1 MTAHSYLEYT
11 LILLGWLIN
20 NGIWNTITATGLFAL
35 PLLFRLFSL
44 WLKAREQS
52 SNKNDAGALTLTGM
66 ENTVY
71 VSLLVIMFTCI
82 PLLNIDITTMKYD
95 IQRSKQC
102 NFSVPAIPEQSG
114 YAPLVS
120 DISGKTASVPIWW
133 YLVHTLSKGITTAA
147 TATLPCKP
155 DLRQLRFDIQHT
167 RISAPLLSQE
177 LLDFAQECY
186 APSR

>member
-1 MTAHSYLEYT
+1 MTAHSYLEYVLT
-11 LILLGWLIN
+11 ILGWLIN

-52 SNKNDAGALTLTGM
+52 SNKSDAGALTLIWM
-66 ENTVY
+66 ENTIY
-71 VSLLVIMFTCI
+71 VALLVIMFTCV
-82 PLLNIDITTMKYD
+82 PQLNIDITTMKYD

-120 DISGKTASVPIWW
+120 DISGKTASVPVWW
-133 YLVHTLSKGITTAA
+133 YLVHTLSKGMTTQQQPLCPANPICASFVLIYNIPVSA
-147 TATLPCKP
+147 TKYSARNYWILP
-155 DLRQLRFDIQHT
+155 RNAMRRHG
-167 RISAPLLSQE
+167 
-177 LLDFAQECY
+177 
-186 APSR
+186 